1 MLGDGTQVTYGDDE
15 CEYSGGSAVY
25 FNLTQSQTAV
35 IHEGCFGFESC
46 GGTLVISL
54 SDVKSLSPAV
64 APTLSPTPVPAPLC
78 NVTINE
84 YKALQS
90 FYKSTNGPSWNS
102 KCSKGWNFPSPPD
115 YTAPCKGWNGVICQD
130 CSIIYLF
137 LDQCNL
143 QGSLPTEIG
152 YLSNLQLLEL
162 VLNRYIY

>member
-1 MLGDGTQVTYGDDE
+1 MPEIPTP
-15 CEYSGGSAVY
+15 SP
-25 FNLTQSQTAV
+25 TAAP
-35 IHEGCFGFESC
+35 SNP
-46 GGTLVISL
+46 T
-54 SDVKSLSPAV
+54 P
-64 APTLSPTPVPAPLC
+64 APTSPPSLSPTPAPTLC
-78 NVTINE
+78 RLPTNE
-84 YKALQS
+84 YSALES

-115 YTAPCKGWNGVICQD
+115 RTAPCSKKGWNGVICQN

-162 VLNRYIY
+162 VGNRYIY